1 VQEVL
6 TPDDART
13 LLALC
18 ESGKLHDVEKWIA
31 SGKSFRVPPELKK
44 TPLGVAL
51 ETGFHSLIESLVRHE
66 PDQSVKNHALTTAA
80 LMKRLDLVEL
90 LVS

>member
-1 VQEVL
+1 MNAFATEPLCGKLSQSSSESGGYRIFAVQEVL

-31 SGKSFRVPPELKK
+31 SGKSLRVPPELKK

-51 ETGFHSLIESLVRHE
+51 ETRIS
-66 PDQSVKNHALTTAA
+66 
-80 LMKRLDLVEL
+80 
-90 LVS
+90 